1 MTKNEEIFNL
11 INPPNNLN
19 AQDFI
24 KGLGSA
30 VVGFFHSHNKFGYLN
45 TSLEFHF
52 MRVEI
57 LSNEQALNIIDV
69 HPINDTLQE
78 LDTGWLKESPVDILG
93 KNTGILWQV
102 AEQAASS
109 KQLFEK
115 SIPLSLMRFVTNH
128 FSPKFPL
135 IKIQSEINKT
145 LENNHW
151 L

>member
-19 AQDFI
+19 SQDFI
-24 KGLGSA
+24 EGLGSA
-30 VVGFFHSHNKFGYLN
+30 VVGFFHSNNKLGYLN
-45 TSLEFHF
+45 TSLEFHC

-69 HPINDTLQE
+69 HPINVTLQE
-78 LDTGWLKESPVDILG
+78 LDTGWLKESPADILG
-93 KNTGILWQV
+93 KHSGILWQV
-102 AEQAASS
+102 AEQATN
-109 KQLFEK
+109 LFGK
-115 SIPLSLMRFVTNH
+115 SIPLSLTRFVNNH
-128 FSPKFPL
+128 FSPKFPSS
-135 IKIQSEINKT
+135 KIQFEIKKT